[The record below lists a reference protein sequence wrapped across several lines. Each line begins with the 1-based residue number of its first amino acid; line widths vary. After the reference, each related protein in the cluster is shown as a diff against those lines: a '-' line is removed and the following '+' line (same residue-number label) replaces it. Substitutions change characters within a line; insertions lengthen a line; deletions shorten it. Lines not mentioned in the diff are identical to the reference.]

1 MLQITDMQIVYRSCI
16 REYMSGIDRTTR
28 DYKTQEVF
36 TPDWMVDLI
45 LEEINEYQELDSVCL
60 DRAVGDGQ
68 FAAKVL
74 IGKMLFLQEH
84 GMSVHDSF
92 VTALDEI
99 FGVDI
104 EIENVLLC
112 RERLLCGCTDP
123 EIVALVSR
131 RILNGNCLH
140 PYRRLKTQTDQ
151 DYDLMKKYFT
161 YNLADVED
169 PEPPPK
175 PVKVK
180 AVKIKPVKVKTVK
193 PPKVKKVKIV
203 SKEKN
208 DLQPPV

>member
-151 DYDLMKKYFT
+151 DHDLMKKYFT
-161 YNLADVED
+161 YNLADVVD

-175 PVKVK
+175 SVKVK
-180 AVKIKPVKVKTVK
+180 AVKIKPIKVKIVK

-203 SKEKN
+203 NKEKK
-208 DLQPPV
+208 

>member
-1 MLQITDMQIVYRSCI
+1 
-16 REYMSGIDRTTR
+16 
-28 DYKTQEVF
+28 
-36 TPDWMVDLI
+36 MVDLI